1 MRNKLRKLDF
11 LNYSNDRTLVR
22 ETRGEYS
29 GREAMNFSIINMIG
43 L

>member
-1 MRNKLRKLDF
+1 MRNELRKLDF
-11 LNYSNDRTLVR
+11 LNYLNDRTLVR
-22 ETRGEYS
+22 ETRGKYY